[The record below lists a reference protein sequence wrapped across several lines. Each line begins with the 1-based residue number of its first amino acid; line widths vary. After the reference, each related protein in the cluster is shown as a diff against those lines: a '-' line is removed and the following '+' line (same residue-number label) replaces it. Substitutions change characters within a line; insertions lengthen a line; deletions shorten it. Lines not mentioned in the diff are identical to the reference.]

1 MSLRID
7 AVVQMPTR
15 ARTRRRSRRRGCKC
29 RRGRSCPRACG
40 GGVDT
45 DSGVACLLVTKER
58 AAHASS
64 QLPYPSIP
72 KAVCIPLSSQMAL
85 SFYAVVKHTKALP
98 DRRPLTRGPLWF
110 LPEWHPSPSH
120 LPQVP
125 SYQLRLAVRLHLLC
139 IAGPM
144 GPSAAHLVSPRPV
157 SYGGRDSL
165 SRRAEASSNKTG
177 VLS

>member
-1 MSLRID
+1 MRSCRCRH
-7 AVVQMPTR
+7 AR
-15 ARTRRRSRRRGCKC
+15 ARVDGAADAGVNADVDVAVRVRAEEAWTQTQASRASSLLRSGPRMPP
-29 RRGRSCPRACG
+29 RSCRIPPSPRP
-40 GGVDT
+40 
-45 DSGVACLLVTKER
+45 SPSLCLLR
-58 AAHASS
+58 WA
-64 QLPYPSIP
+64 LP
-72 KAVCIPLSSQMAL
+72 
-85 SFYAVVKHTKALP
+85 FYAVVKHTKVLP